1 MELWHRLLVVAG
13 VVALAVVLAKLVD
26 WRMSHRDLPPEAVTR
41 YRVLRRSLMTAILVV
56 GLLSAALVIPQVR
69 AVAAGLLA
77 SSALLGLVI
86 GLAAQRPLANF
97 VAGVVIA
104 FTQPLR
110 LGDRVTIDDVEGIVE
125 EIGLTYTFIRTADNA
140 RLVIPNEKL
149 ASDTIR
155 NATIRSREKLA
166 EVTLQVPL
174 DKDLDAVIDLLRSE
188 TAGDDRA
195 DVLVTS
201 LNGAATVTIRTW
213 ASDADAV
220 DRVESDLRLRILRRL
235 REHSL
240 L

>member
-1 MELWHRLLVVAG
+1 MEWHRLLVVA
-13 VVALAVVLAKLVD
+13 AVVLMAVILAKLVD
-26 WRMSHRDLPPEAVTR
+26 WRMSRRQLPPEAVTR
-41 YRVLRRSLMTAILVV
+41 YRVLRRSLTTAIITV
-56 GLLSAALVIPQVR
+56 GFLSAALVIPQVR
-69 AVAAGLLA
+69 AIAAGILA
-77 SSALLGLVI
+77 SSALVGLVI

-110 LGDRVTIDDVEGIVE
+110 LGDRVTVDDVEGTVE

-166 EVTLQVPL
+166 EVALHVPL

-188 TAGDDRA
+188 TADEPRSE
-195 DVLVTS
+195 VFVTS
-201 LNGAATVTIRTW
+201 LNEAATITVRAW
-213 ASDADAV
+213 APDAEAV
-220 DRVESDLRLRILRRL
+220 ERIESDLRLRILRRL
-235 REHSL
+235 RENSL

>member
-1 MELWHRLLVVAG
+1 MEWHRLLVVA
-13 VVALAVVLAKLVD
+13 AVVLVAVIVAKLVD
-26 WRMSHRDLPPEAVTR
+26 WRMSRRQLPAEAVTR
-41 YRVLRRSLMTAILVV
+41 YRVLRRSLTTAIITV
-56 GLLSAALVIPQVR
+56 GFLSAALVIPQVR
-69 AVAAGLLA
+69 AIAAGILA
-77 SSALLGLVI
+77 SSALVGLVI

-110 LGDRVTIDDVEGIVE
+110 LGDRVTVDDVEGTVE

-166 EVTLQVPL
+166 EVALHVPL

-188 TAGDDRA
+188 TADEPRSE
-195 DVLVTS
+195 VFVTS
-201 LNGAATVTIRTW
+201 LNEAATITVRAW
-213 ASDADAV
+213 APDAEAV
-220 DRVESDLRLRILRRL
+220 ERIESDLRLRILRRL
-235 REHSL
+235 RENSL